1 MKNFVYLMQGTSDRI
16 GEYLH
21 LRERP
26 GADAVFL
33 TYDREREG
41 CIFFP
46 NSTFMQ
52 GRNRMLAE
60 ARKLGDYR
68 YFIFMDDDVEF
79 VRGGYD
85 EFESLLLQLRPAI
98 GVPVFNRMRE
108 SVIGLGSPFS
118 RFYVPFLDWQV
129 AWDYDGQMNAYHRDL
144 VLDGLALPY
153 WESFTDNW
161 WVADI
166 ISSEVAM
173 NFYRG
178 GVLQFNR
185 IVISNKIH
193 RDYARS
199 DSPKEQA
206 AQWME
211 PQFADGY
218 VKLISPR
225 FALRRYLQRLILPIM
240 PRYFNPD
247 NPRGLV
253 GPIAHLRKALKET
266 RAYRPGESYRVNPQ
280 IVAERLHSDSPLYHH
295 YLRHRTD

>member
-1 MKNFVYLMQGTSDRI
+1 MQGTSDRI

-33 TYDREREG
+33 TYDCEREG

-60 ARKLGDYR
+60 ARRLGDYR

-98 GVPVFNRMRE
+98 GFPVFGRLRDA
-108 SVIGLGSPFS
+108 VIGFGSPFG
-118 RFYVPFLDWQV
+118 RIYLPYMDWQI

-144 VLDGLALPY
+144 VLDGLVLPY

-166 ISSEVAM
+166 IPCAIAR
-173 NFYRG
+173 NFYPEG
-178 GVLQFNR
+178 MLQFNR

-193 RDYARS
+193 RDYPCA
-199 DSPKEQA
+199 PQTTEKT
-206 AQWME
+206 AQWMASQFAGKCALPIS
-211 PQFADGY
+211 PQF
-218 VKLISPR
+218 S
-225 FALRRYLQRLILPIM
+225 LRRYFRRLIFPFK
-240 PRYFNPD
+240 PRYFKRD
-247 NPRGLV
+247 VAKGIV
-253 GPIAHLRKALKET
+253 GPIVHLRKILKET
-266 RAYRPGESYRVNPQ
+266 RDYRPRENYRVEPQ
-280 IVAERLHSDSPLYHH
+280 IVAERLLPDSPLYEN
-295 YLRHRTD
+295 YLRHRAD

>member
-1 MKNFVYLMQGTSDRI
+1 MQGTSDRI

-46 NSTFMQ
+46 NSTWMQ

-79 VRGGYD
+79 VRGSYD

-98 GVPVFNRMRE
+98 GVPVVDRLRDAVVGFG
-108 SVIGLGSPFS
+108 SALGRTYLP
-118 RFYVPFLDWQV
+118 YMDWQI

-144 VLDGLALPY
+144 VLDGLVLPY

-161 WVADI
+161 WVSDV
-166 ISSEVAM
+166 ISSALAM
-173 NFYRG
+173 NFYPEEM
-178 GVLQFNR
+178 LQFNR
-185 IVISNKIH
+185 IVISNNLH
-193 RDYARS
+193 RDYPRALQMKQT
-199 DSPKEQA
+199 KEKA
-206 AQWME
+206 AHWMASQFAGKCAMPIP
-211 PQFADGY
+211 PQF
-218 VKLISPR
+218 S
-225 FALRRYLQRLILPIM
+225 LRRYLRRLIFPFKSK
-240 PRYFNPD
+240 YFRRN

-253 GPIAHLRKALKET
+253 APPLHWRAIIAQT
-266 RAYRPGESYRVNPQ
+266 RAYRPSENYRVNPQ
-280 IVAERLHSDSPLYHH
+280 TVAEKLHPDSPLYQH
-295 YLRHRTD
+295 YLRHRAD

>member
-41 CIFFP
+41 CLFFP

-98 GVPVFNRMRE
+98 GVPVFNRTRN
-108 SVIGLGSPFS
+108 SVVGFGSALGRVYLP
-118 RFYVPFLDWQV
+118 YLDWQI

-153 WESFTDNW
+153 WESLSDDW
-161 WVADI
+161 WLADVI
-166 ISSEVAM
+166 PRATAM
-173 NFYRG
+173 SFYSDG
-178 GVLQFNR
+178 ILQFAR
-185 IVISNKIH
+185 ITINNKIH
-193 RDYARS
+193 RDYPRS
-199 DSPKEQA
+199 DKPVENA
-206 AQWME
+206 AEWMDA
-211 PQFADGY
+211 QFTDEHSMPMGVEFSLLRY
-218 VKLISPR
+218 
-225 FALRRYLQRLILPIM
+225 LRRLVFPFKPKYFRRANPHGLIAPLVHLPAM
-240 PRYFNPD
+240 
-247 NPRGLV
+247 L
-253 GPIAHLRKALKET
+253 AET
-266 RAYRPGESYRVNPQ
+266 RAYRPRENYRINPQ
-280 IVAERLHSDSPLYHH
+280 IVAEKLHPDSPLYQH
-295 YLRHRTD
+295 YLRHRAD

>member
-26 GADAVFL
+26 DADAVFL

-79 VRGGYD
+79 VRGSYD

-98 GVPVFNRMRE
+98 GVPVFGRLRDA
-108 SVIGLGSPFS
+108 VIGFGSPFG
-118 RFYVPFLDWQV
+118 RIYLPYMDWQI

-144 VLDGLALPY
+144 VLDGLVIPY

-161 WVADI
+161 WVSDI
-166 ISSEVAM
+166 ISSALAM

-193 RDYARS
+193 RDYAKS

-206 AQWME
+206 AHWMAQQFVGE
-211 PQFADGY
+211 CAMPISPQF
-218 VKLISPR
+218 S
-225 FALRRYLQRLILPIM
+225 LRRYLRRLIFPFKSK
-240 PRYFNPD
+240 YFRRN

-253 GPIAHLRKALKET
+253 APPLHWRAIIAQT
-266 RAYRPGESYRVNPQ
+266 RAYRPRESYRMNPQ
-280 IVAERLHSDSPLYHH
+280 TVAERLLPDSPLYEN
-295 YLRHRTD
+295 YLRHRAD